1 MFDYSKLKEFVLA
14 NPDVATKD
22 VVEKFN
28 CTSQQVYTA
37 RHAVGVAKPV
47 TMQKKKRLKV
57 VRKSTLSLKDR
68 EIKRLQDE
76 LVVANQVNKSL
87 HKGKKKSDG
96 EKDWQAEY
104 EFAVLHIKK
113 IERILGEHKVVI
125 GYLEHQLFTRNGQE
139 HGASV

>member
-1 MFDYSKLKEFVLA
+1 MFDYTLLKEFVKE
-14 NPDVATKD
+14 NPDAPAKEAA
-22 VVEKFN
+22 EKFG
-28 CTSQQVYTA
+28 CTLQNVYTA
-37 RHAVGVAKPV
+37 RHAVGVSKPV